1 MTDPALCAEGAAR
14 ASGHRRA
21 GDKHDEL
28 AAFHSI
34 TSSPRPISVG
44 GIARSI
50 TWAVVRL
57 QTAERQRQFDGYSEL
72 SAA

>member
-28 AAFHSI
+28 AAFHVWMA
-34 TSSPRPISVG
+34 P
-44 GIARSI
+44 A
-50 TWAVVRL
+50 W
-57 QTAERQRQFDGYSEL
+57 QEKM
-72 SAA
+72 